1 VRQTKRRVESN
12 RNKEMEELDKK
23 DWEQF
28 RAKNSDRV
36 SRVEVE
42 MISMLH
48 AKYFNHK
55 YEVPCSCSPKTL
67 QKWVDDLNKI
77 YVVK

>member
-1 VRQTKRRVESN
+1 MESN
-12 RNKEMEELDKK
+12 TDKEMEELDKK

-36 SRVEVE
+36 SRAEVE

-48 AKYFNHK
+48 AKYYNHK

-67 QKWVDDLNKI
+67 QKWVDDLNKT